1 MPRILCL
8 VRRQFGDARMPFV
21 VMRVRSRSPPVST
34 ATLALVDTGSP
45 YSGLSPKDVLKSRMR
60 LRGQK
65 GQSIGLAGMTFL
77 APVMKGATVNFQ
89 TEEGTPVSYE
99 AEGYRAFV
107 PTKKMDQKMEREIQS
122 IPSLV
127 GSDFLEAHGIA
138 LYFDPKANIAYLEI
152 P

>member
-1 MPRILCL
+1 MPRILCE

-21 VMRVRSRSPPVST
+21 VMGVRIRSPPVRT

-60 LRGQK
+60 MRGQK
-65 GQSIGLAGMTFL
+65 GQSIGLAGMMFR
-77 APVMKGATVNFQ
+77 APVMEGATVSFR
-89 TEEGTPVSYE
+89 TEKGTPVSYE
-99 AEGYRAFV
+99 AEGFRAFV
-107 PTKKMDQKMEREIQS
+107 PTKKMDPKMEREVQS

-127 GSDFLEAHGIA
+127 GTDLLEAHGIA